1 MLELESFSGDFLKID
16 FRVQNSDF
24 AIHLEYMITQ
34 NKQFVNR
41 KCEKIVNLCIID
53 NINSFLQ

>member
-41 KCEKIVNLCIID
+41 KCEKIVNL
-53 NINSFLQ
+53 